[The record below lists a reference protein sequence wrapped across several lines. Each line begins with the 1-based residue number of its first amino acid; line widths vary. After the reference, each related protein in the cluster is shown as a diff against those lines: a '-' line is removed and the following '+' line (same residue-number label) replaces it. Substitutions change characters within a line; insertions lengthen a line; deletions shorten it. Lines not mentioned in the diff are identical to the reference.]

1 VNTPET
7 QMIRKALVKR
17 WRWTE
22 DVDDALSALDVLE
35 AEVERLREE
44 RDRLT
49 EALREVTNRLRL
61 LTNDHAGV
69 AIGESALAGVSE

>member
-1 VNTPET
+1 VNTE
-7 QMIRKALVKR
+7 R
-17 WRWTE
+17 
-22 DVDDALSALDVLE
+22 LSQISQERGPYPSKEE
-35 AEVERLREE
+35 ARHLAQEVERLREE